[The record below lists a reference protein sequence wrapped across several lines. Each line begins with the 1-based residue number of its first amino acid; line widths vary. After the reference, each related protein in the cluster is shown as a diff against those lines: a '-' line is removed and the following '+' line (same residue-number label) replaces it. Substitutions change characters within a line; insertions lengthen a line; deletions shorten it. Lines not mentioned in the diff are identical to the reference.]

1 MLVLGCWPVCK
12 TASLGW
18 KSNAQCP
25 FPVIEMNA
33 RHQVDTVQICGV
45 WSAWVII
52 SCDGEGADY
61 LESPV
66 YPLSSPS
73 LALLVDPEDPATIQ
87 GLHLSH
93 PLPSVAP
100 VSVSGYRNY
109 LDF

>member
-1 MLVLGCWPVCK
+1 
-12 TASLGW
+12 
-18 KSNAQCP
+18 
-25 FPVIEMNA
+25 MNA

-52 SCDGEGADY
+52 SCDGEGGDY
-61 LESPV
+61 LESHV

-93 PLPSVAP
+93 PLPSVAA
-100 VSVSGYRNY
+100 VSVSGNRYY